1 MHIEIDRTT
10 ETLNQGNRTSV
21 GGGFCVTGF
30 FTYMRSDGAI
40 DDA

>member
-1 MHIEIDRTT
+1 MHIEID
-10 ETLNQGNRTSV
+10 RTSV